1 MNRRLLI
8 LSAAVLLLHGCG
20 RPEVELGSVTGTIT
34 LDGKPL
40 ANAFVQFVPSRGG
53 RAAGGATD
61 DTGHYELDYSAQD
74 KGALV
79 GSAKVLISTGDPE
92 AGRKELL
99 PPRYNR
105 QSELTADVGPG
116 ANVLDF
122 ALQSR

>member
-1 MNRRLLI
+1 MNRMIVLMV
-8 LSAAVLLLHGCG
+8 AVCLVGCG
-20 RPEVELGSVTGTIT
+20 RPEVELGSVTGTVT

-40 ANAFVQFVPSRGG
+40 SNAFVQFVPSRGG

-61 DTGHYELDYSAQD
+61 ETGHYELDYSAQD

-79 GSAKVLISTGDPE
+79 GTAKVLISTGDPE
-92 AGRKELL
+92 SGRKEMV

-105 QSELTADVGPG
+105 NTDLTAEVGPG

-122 ALQSR
+122 ELQSR